1 MIKLKMFD
9 LSIGGTVER
18 FYLMMA
24 GVIVI
29 GSFGQFTLAAIWA
42 LILSVSFILGV
53 SIKPEK
59 KKAIEKMEGEII
71 PLDREKDLQKAG

>member
-1 MIKLKMFD
+1 MLKLKMFD

-24 GVIVI
+24 GVIVL

-53 SIKPEK
+53 SIKTEK
-59 KKAIEKMEGEII
+59 KKAVEKAEGEIV
-71 PLDREKDLQKAG
+71 PMGRGKDLQKAG